1 MTYTATINMEAMRPM
16 IFADL
21 LRDIVGRVW
30 RFAAEVF
37 SQKEDSRWAE
47 HTFTEII
54 RIHDPMI
61 KRICFGYARSTEELE
76 DLHQDA
82 LVCIWQGL
90 PKFRGDSALKTWVY
104 RVTLNSCVSVVRTRK
119 KEFNSDSLERIVDVA
134 DDSEES
140 HRRICEL
147 HECIGTLNPIDKA
160 IVMLWLDE
168 YSYDEIAELVG
179 LKRNNVATR
188 LHRAKEKIKK
198 LWVVSRES

>member
-1 MTYTATINMEAMRPM
+1 MTYTATINMEASRPM

-30 RFAAEVF
+30 HFAAETITK
-37 SQKEDSRWAE
+37 KEDSRWAE
-47 HTFTEII
+47 HAFTEII
-54 RIHDPMI
+54 RTHDAMI
-61 KRICFGYARSTEELE
+61 KRICFGYARTAEELE

-90 PKFRGDSALKTWVY
+90 PKFRGESALKTWVY
-104 RVTLNSCVSVVRTRK
+104 RVTLNACVSVVRTRK
-119 KEFNSDSLERIVDVA
+119 KEFDSDSLEQIVDVA
-134 DDSEES
+134 DDSEE
-140 HRRICEL
+140 RRQRIHEL

-168 YSYDEIAELVG
+168 YSYEEISEMVG

-188 LHRAKEKIKK
+188 LHRAKEKLKK
-198 LWVVSRES
+198 VIS